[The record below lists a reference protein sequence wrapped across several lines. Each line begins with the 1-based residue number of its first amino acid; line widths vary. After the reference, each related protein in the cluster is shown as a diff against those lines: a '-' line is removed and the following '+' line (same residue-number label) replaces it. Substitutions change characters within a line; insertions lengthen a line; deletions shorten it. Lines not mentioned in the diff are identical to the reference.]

1 MSFRSMTPSCPAW
14 VIVPSTWPGNF
25 SSIIFAICTGSI
37 WSLMR
42 TVQSAK
48 SITNRSFLL
57 YALCSFLPYIAFLL
71 YLFLQ
76 LHDSVP
82 EGFRSRRTTRDE
94 YVHGHNV
101 IHPLHHAVG
110 VEDAARTGAASHGD
124 HIPWFRHLIIHA
136 AQHRRHLLGERAGH
150 DHEIGLPRGRSRH
163 IAEHIE
169 VMLRSA
175 QELVHLDTTARKPER
190 ERPNGAGPHIIQ
202 ELINLRGYESFFK
215 PVLNYSHSSAPFFH
229 A

>member
-1 MSFRSMTPSCPAW
+1 
-14 VIVPSTWPGNF
+14 
-25 SSIIFAICTGSI
+25 
-37 WSLMR
+37 MR
-42 TVQSAK
+42 TVHSAK

-76 LHDSVP
+76 LHDSIP

-94 YVHGHNV
+94 YVHGFN
-101 IHPLHHAVG
+101 ILVG
-110 VEDAARTGAASHGD
+110 LASHD
-124 HIPWFRHLIIHA
+124 
-136 AQHRRHLLGERAGH
+136 QQ
-150 DHEIGLPRGRSRH
+150 IGLPRVRKRH

-175 QELVHLDTTARKPER
+175 QELDHLDTTARKTER
-190 ERPNGAGPHIIQ
+190 ERPYRTSSHIIQ
-202 ELINLRGYESFFK
+202 ELIDLRGNKSFFK